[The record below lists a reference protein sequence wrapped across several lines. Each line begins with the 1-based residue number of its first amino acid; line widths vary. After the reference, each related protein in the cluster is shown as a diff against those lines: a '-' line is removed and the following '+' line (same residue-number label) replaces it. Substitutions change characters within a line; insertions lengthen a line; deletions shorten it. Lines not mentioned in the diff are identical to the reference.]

1 MAVGECGRKDT
12 GVATPEIRC
21 VGGQWVL
28 YADDRPLIWRVE
40 ERLPYDRAHV
50 LRVLRMREMVEFRS
64 GPFDCWRLRL
74 EFPGTRIHWTRFDH
88 WGRRIQWTVDTDYDA
103 TVRVLG
109 CFLEH
114 GDPLVEA
121 GRIIERALGETDDAR
136 RLMLLDKA
144 TCLIEQ
150 AKGGN
155 HGLG

>member
-1 MAVGECGRKDT
+1 MNDLIRAKCT
-12 GVATPEIRC
+12 GVAIPEIRR

-40 ERLPYDRAHV
+40 EKIPYDRAHIV
-50 LRVLRMREMVEFRS
+50 RVLRMRKPIEFHT
-64 GPFDCWRLRL
+64 GLFGCWRLRL
-74 EFPGTRIHWTRFDH
+74 EFPDTRIHWTKFDH
-88 WGRRIQWTVDTDYDA
+88 WGRRIQWTVDTDYDT
-103 TVRVLG
+103 TVRVLE
-109 CFLEH
+109 CFLQH

-121 GRIIERALGETDDAR
+121 GRFIEQALSETDDAS
-136 RLMLLDKA
+136 RLILLDKA